1 MLLFGTFL
9 LSRPLGFTLHFSCS
23 KLLCCKIKPVLSSCS
38 IHVSYPYPNR
48 AQQHMDPLFYPHAS
62 KCDNARGRTHALCP
76 LADQHLLQWLLS
88 PHWSLRAAI
97 LVLSPIITL
106 SQWLS
111 LLATITLL
119 ETHALVFWHCLHP
132 CRPHTLSPF
141 KFIQQSTSLLNCLVG
156 KKIGRVILFEW
167 VILFKKLT
175 VVALI
180 GNYIIGSM

>member
-1 MLLFGTFL
+1 MQQTFVL
-9 LSRPLGFTLHFSCS
+9 QNKASPVIMQHPCIISIS
-23 KLLCCKIKPVLSSCS
+23 KQSTATHGPIV
-38 IHVSYPYPNR
+38 
-48 AQQHMDPLFYPHAS
+48 FPHAS

-76 LADQHLLQWLLS
+76 LANQHLLQWLLS
-88 PHWSLRAAI
+88 PHRSLQAAI

-111 LLATITLL
+111 LLATITLH

-132 CRPHTLSPF
+132 CRPHALSPF

-167 VILFKKLT
+167 VILFKKT
-175 VVALI
+175 NSS
-180 GNYIIGSM
+180 GFDR